1 MIWTEEH
8 NILLCREVLVVEP
21 YKFKLGSLERG
32 HCWDTVAKSL
42 NGLAQP
48 SLMVDKTAVRDHLLK
63 LIRDFER
70 KMAKVQRALLQGIA
84 SGIATETSELDE
96 AVETTIGRMEG
107 AEEEIVQTDKK
118 GS

>member
-32 HCWDTVAKSL
+32 HCWDTVAKNL

-48 SLMVDKTAVRDHLLK
+48 SLMVDKTAVRDHFLK

-70 KMAKVQRALLQGIA
+70 KMAKVQRA

-107 AEEEIVQTDKK
+107 AEE
-118 GS
+118 